1 MAAPSKP
8 TAPTSHPCFARAW
21 ARLGSRVGTE
31 EQRVALLLGLTGR
44 VLEVGAG
51 DGRNFG
57 LYPATVV
64 EVVAIEPEPYLRL
77 RAVQAARA
85 ARPEVRVLDGHAEA
99 LPVEDHSCQAAVASL
114 VLCSVNDQ
122 PAALAELKRVVVPGG
137 ELRFFE
143 HVLAE
148 RGLVSLAQRALD
160 GSGLWPRLGGGCHLS
175 RDTLTAI
182 SAAGFRIESV
192 RRSQI
197 GLGSCGVPFVLGRA
211 RTPSP

>member
-31 EQRVALLLGLTGR
+31 EQRVALLRGLTGR

-64 EVVAIEPEPYLRL
+64 EVVAIEPEPYLRR
-77 RAVQAARA
+77 RAIQAARA
-85 ARPEVRVLDGHAEA
+85 TRPEVRVLDGHAEA
-99 LPVEDHSCQAAVASL
+99 LPVDDHSCHAAVASL
-114 VLCSVNDQ
+114 VLCSVDNQ
-122 PAALAELKRVVVPGG
+122 AAALAELKRVVVPGG

-143 HVLAE
+143 HVLAG
-148 RGLVSLAQRALD
+148 RGLVNLAQRALD
-160 GSGLWPRLGGGCHLS
+160 LSGLWPRLGGGCHLS

-182 SAAGFRIESV
+182 SAEGFRIESV
-192 RRSQI
+192 RGSGV